1 MQEGQMFDK
10 PIIDFVTT
18 SVDFCRK
25 VEQCQ
30 SVSRQDFTDSML
42 NLLPVLYFRAN
53 QIHLSEL
60 SEEGYNEPH
69 VTESD
74 YEFVRNSVASIM
86 KEYDDFLDV
95 FVEDFKYSDQPIL
108 QTVSENI
115 ADIYQALRDFI
126 EIFRA
131 GYSDA
136 IEIAISDVCNEFN
149 YSWGQK
155 LLNTLRALH
164 CCKYGGTLND

>member
-1 MQEGQMFDK
+1 MQENQMFDK

-42 NLLPVLYFRAN
+42 ELFPVLYFRAN
-53 QIHLSEL
+53 QIRLTECT
-60 SEEGYNEPH
+60 EEGYNEPH

-74 YEFVRNSVASIM
+74 YEFVRHSVASVM

-126 EIFRA
+126 EIFRG

-136 IEIAISDVCNEFN
+136 IEIAISDISNDFG

-164 CCKYGGTLND
+164 CCKYGGESNA